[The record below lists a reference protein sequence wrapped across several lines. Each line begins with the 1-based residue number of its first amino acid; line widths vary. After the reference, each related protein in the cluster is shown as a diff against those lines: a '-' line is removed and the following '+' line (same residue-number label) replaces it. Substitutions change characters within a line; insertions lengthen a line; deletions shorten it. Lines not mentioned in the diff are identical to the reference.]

1 MTAHVTSKAAD
12 QVVVRPAERAD
23 AAIILEFIQDLA
35 AYEKVPEA
43 VVNTVPMIEQC
54 LFGDQPQAYG
64 LICEYDGQ
72 PIGFA
77 VYYLTYS
84 TWLGR
89 HGLHLED
96 LYVSEAFRG
105 LGAGLAIM
113 RYLAQMAVTKGYARF
128 EWQVLDWNQ
137 PAIDFYD
144 HIGGKPVN
152 EWLTYRLAGDT
163 LEACAQETGDSGNA
177 AH

>member
-1 MTAHVTSKAAD
+1 MATQVTPTAAQQVTI
-12 QVVVRPAERAD
+12 RPAQRSD
-23 AAIILEFIQDLA
+23 AATILEFVQALA
-35 AYEKVPEA
+35 TYEKVPHA
-43 VVNTVPMIEQC
+43 VVNTVAMIEQC
-54 LFGDQPQAYG
+54 LFDDQAQAYG

-89 HGLHLED
+89 HGVHLED

-105 LGAGLAIM
+105 LGAGQAIM
-113 RYLAQMAVTKGYARF
+113 RYLAQMAVTKGYGRF

-144 HIGGKPVN
+144 RIGGKPLN
-152 EWLTYRLAGDT
+152 EWLTYRLAGAS
-163 LEACAQETGDSGNA
+163 LEHFAQTEG
-177 AH
+177 